1 MENVKLENL
10 DNELISFDL
19 SLEDMEAIK
28 GGTSVAKDI
37 STGSSNCPSP
47 PKHPFTIL
55 IVAVPPKRPFTILIV
70 AVPPKRPFTIT
81 IVAVPPKCKN
91 D

>member
-19 SLEDMEAIK
+19 SPEDMEAIK
-28 GGTSVAKDI
+28 GGTSVPKDI
-37 STGSSNCPSP
+37 SNGSNCPSL
-47 PKHPFTIL
+47 PKRPFTIL

-70 AVPPKRPFTIT
+70 AVPPK
-81 IVAVPPKCKN
+81 CKN